1 MSDYILKKAL
11 VSEKSFSN
19 AAEGKFTFVVQ
30 KNADKASV
38 MAAVK
43 DLFKV
48 NPLTVNIINIKGKVK
63 RSKKGQGQRSDIK
76 KAIVTLKK
84 GEKIDLFEIEKE
96 EKGQKAKPEN
106 KKIEENKDTTVKVRD
121 KSKKQ

>member
-11 VSEKSFSN
+11 VSEKSFSR
-19 AAEGKFTFVVQ
+19 AAEGKFTFVVRHD
-30 KNADKASV
+30 ADKASV
-38 MAAVK
+38 AAAVK

-48 NPLTVNIINIKGKVK
+48 NPLQVNILNIKGKVK
-63 RSKKGQGQRSDIK
+63 RSKKGRGKRSDIK

-96 EKGQKAKPEN
+96 EKGQKAKPEA
-106 KKIEENKDTTVKVRD
+106 KKTEENKDTTVTVRE
-121 KSKKQ
+121 KKK